1 MTVEKIKYYYYY
13 IYFAIYV
20 LLIAFIAIFRG
31 KDRRKFYSKK
41 VFKDIGLDI
50 VQSGDLEND
59 TNFLLINHQS
69 HLDIFLVEA
78 VSGKNLVW
86 IAKKELSKIP
96 IFGTMLKKFDTILVE
111 RENKMGLA
119 KLLKDV
125 QKRIESQRVVC
136 IFPEGTRVKEQ
147 KLKKFKGGA
156 KLIASKFDLKVQP
169 VVVVGSHY
177 LLDSV
182 EKKFR
187 RVNPKVVFLPPV
199 DKSNPHWY
207 EKMQNDMQEVI
218 DYEFKHN
225 HCRR

>member
-1 MTVEKIKYYYYY
+1 ML
-13 IYFAIYV
+13 YV
-20 LLIAFIAIFRG
+20 LLVAFIAIFRG
-31 KDRRKFYSKK
+31 KDRRKFYCKK
-41 VFKDIGLDI
+41 VFKNIGVDII
-50 VQSGDLEND
+50 QSGVLEDD

-78 VSGKNLVW
+78 VSDKNLVW
-86 IAKKELSKIP
+86 VAKKELSKIP
-96 IFGTMLKKFDTILVE
+96 IFGTMLKKFDTIFVD
-111 RENKMGLA
+111 RENKMGVA

-125 QKRIESQRVVC
+125 QKRIDSQKVVC
-136 IFPEGTRVKEQ
+136 LFPEGTRVKTQ

-169 VVVVGSHY
+169 VVVAGSHY

-187 RVNPKVVFLPPV
+187 RVNPKVIFLPPV
-199 DKSNPHWY
+199 NKSDSNWY
-207 EKMQNDMQEVI
+207 ETMQKDMQEVI
-218 DYEFKHN
+218 DYEFEHN